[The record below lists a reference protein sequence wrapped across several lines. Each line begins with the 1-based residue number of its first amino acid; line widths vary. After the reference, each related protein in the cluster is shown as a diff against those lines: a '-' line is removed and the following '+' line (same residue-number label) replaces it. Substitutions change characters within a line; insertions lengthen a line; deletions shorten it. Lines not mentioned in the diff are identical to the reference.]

1 VGTWGAGLYSG
12 DFAADLRSTVS
23 ALSRLPFDGNVL
35 VDLLCAAEPQAANNP
50 RDEDHTTFW
59 LVAADQF
66 VKRGIQAER
75 ALESALRIIA
85 DGSDL
90 AMHERLGMSGQ
101 GLTARQR
108 TLEEL
113 RGRLSSG
120 APTAP
125 RKNVLKKPQP
135 LIAAPGDCL
144 NYPTAG
150 GDSINPY
157 FPPEKWAERWHPD
170 GWAAMM
176 IVDAGRAF
184 EFLAW
189 YRAVTIAT
197 AWTDKPGTDALL
209 TGTGWELRSPGT
221 LSAAHFKRM
230 ALERV
235 ASLTI
240 SAENVVKAFSDLKP
254 GTYQAI
260 HDISISNEMQVA
272 PATAASNKPRAIGR
286 PARPRIERLSEL
298 LDSS

>member
-12 DFAADLRSTVS
+12 DFAADLRSTVA
-23 ALSRLPFDGNVL
+23 ALSRLPFDGNAL
-35 VDLLCAAEPQAANNP
+35 VDLLCAAEAEAANNP

-66 VKRGIQAER
+66 FKRGIQAER
-75 ALESALRIIA
+75 ARENALRIIA

-90 AMHERLGMSGQ
+90 AIHERLGMSGQ
-101 GLTARQR
+101 GITARRR

-113 RGRLSSG
+113 RDRLSSG
-120 APTAP
+120 GPATP

-135 LIAAPGDCL
+135 LIVNPGDCL
-144 NYPTAG
+144 IYPTAG

-157 FPPEKWAERWHPD
+157 FSPEKWAGRWHPD

-197 AWTDKPGTDALL
+197 AWTDKPGIDALMA
-209 TGTGWELRSPGT
+209 GTGWELRSPGT
-221 LSAAHFKRM
+221 LSAAHFTRM

-235 ASLTI
+235 ASLPI
-240 SAENVVKAFSDLKP
+240 SAPKVAAAFSDLKP

-260 HDISISNEMQVA
+260 HDISIANEMQVA
-272 PATAASNKPRAIGR
+272 PATPASNKPRAIGGE
-286 PARPRIERLSEL
+286 ARPRIETLSEL
-298 LDSS
+298 LEK